1 MPEQPPK
8 RESLIL
14 NLLFNLIL
22 PILILTKLSP
32 LVEKKLGENVID
44 PTAILIV
51 ALGFPLGY
59 GIYDYIVRRIFNV
72 LSILGFS
79 HVLATGVIG
88 ILELDGIWIAVKE
101 AAFPALIGICI
112 FGSMRSSNP
121 LVKLFLYNDQILNVA
136 RIEQELAARNN
147 REAFERLLNVSTYI
161 LVASFALSAILNFVL
176 AKAIVTSPG
185 GTQEFNEQIGKM
197 TGLSWI
203 VIVVPTMIL
212 MVIALWRLLSG
223 TMRLTGLEFE
233 ALVHGAEPEKSEK
246 Q

>member
-1 MPEQPPK
+1 MSEQKPK

-14 NLLFNLIL
+14 NLLFNLVL

-32 LVEKKLGENVID
+32 MIEKRWGESAID
-44 PTAILIV
+44 PTIVLIV

-59 GIYDYIVRRIFNV
+59 GIYDYITRKIFNI

-88 ILELDGIWIAVKE
+88 VLELDGIWIAVKE

-112 FGSMRSSNP
+112 FGSMKSSNP
-121 LVKLFLYNDQILNVA
+121 LVKLFLYNDQVLNVSL
-136 RIEQELAARNN
+136 IEKELAARSN
-147 REAFERLLNVSTYI
+147 RDAFEKLLNVSTYI
-161 LVASFALSAILNFVL
+161 LVASFALSAVLNFIL
-176 AKAIVTSPG
+176 AKTIVTSPG

-223 TMRLTGLEFE
+223 TMKLTGLEFE
-233 ALVHGAEPEKSEK
+233 ALVHAPEPKSK
-246 Q
+246 DS